1 MRQRASGFK
10 AGRQSGACLTR
21 RRTWPIEGAG
31 SLTRGRGREL
41 TQPQAIA
48 LEQDIAKARR
58 VLGRRNLV
66 FVGLM
71 GAGKSAIGRLV
82 AQMLEIP
89 FVDSDHEIE
98 RVSRMTI
105 PELFEAYGEPEFR
118 ALEARVIKRLL
129 KTGPRVLSTGGGAF
143 MNDTTRTMVLANGL
157 SVWLK
162 ADLDVLWTRV
172 SKRDSRP
179 LLKTANPR
187 QTLSDLMDLRYP
199 VYAKADVTVQSRD
212 DDKETI
218 AAETVMAIARLDS
231 GQETVPRS

>member
-1 MRQRASGFK
+1 M
-10 AGRQSGACLTR
+10 
-21 RRTWPIEGAG
+21 
-31 SLTRGRGREL
+31 
-41 TQPQAIA
+41 TQPQAIK
-48 LEQDIAKARR
+48 LEQDIEKARR
-58 VLGRRNLV
+58 VLGQRNLV

-82 AQMLEIP
+82 AQMLEVP

-105 PELFEAYGEPEFR
+105 PELFVAYGEPEFR

-143 MNDTTRTMVLANGL
+143 MNDTTRGMVIANGL

-179 LLKTANPR
+179 LLKTANPK
-187 QTLSDLMDLRYP
+187 QTLSDLLDQRYP

-212 DDKETI
+212 DDKDII
-218 AAETVMAIARLDS
+218 AAETVLALARLDS
-231 GQETVPRS
+231 GQETVPIA

>member
-1 MRQRASGFK
+1 MA
-10 AGRQSGACLTR
+10 
-21 RRTWPIEGAG
+21 
-31 SLTRGRGREL
+31 RGRGRQL
-41 TQPQAIA
+41 THPQANA
-48 LEQDIAKARR
+48 LEEDIEKARR

-105 PELFEAYGEPEFR
+105 PELFEAYGELEFR

-129 KTGPRVLSTGGGAF
+129 KSGPRVLSTGGGAF
-143 MNDTTRTMVLANGL
+143 MNETTRATITAGSL

-162 ADLDVLWTRV
+162 ADLDVLWARV
-172 SKRDSRP
+172 TKRDSRP

-187 QTLSDLMDLRYP
+187 QTLSDLMDQRYP

-212 DDKETI
+212 EDKEII
-218 AAETVMAIARLDS
+218 AAETVLAIARLDS
-231 GQETVPRS
+231 GQKAVPLT

>member
-1 MRQRASGFK
+1 MTADQT
-10 AGRQSGACLTR
+10 GALT
-21 RRTWPIEGAG
+21 
-31 SLTRGRGREL
+31 
-41 TQPQAIA
+41 
-48 LEQDIAKARR
+48 QDIARARKA
-58 VLGRRNLV
+58 LGRRNLV

-105 PELFEAYGEPEFR
+105 PELFDAYGEAEFR

-143 MNDTTRTMVLANGL
+143 MNEATRAMVLKSGL

-162 ADLDVLWTRV
+162 ADLEVLWMRV
-172 SKRDSRP
+172 CKRDTRP
-179 LLKTANPR
+179 LLKTANPK
-187 QTLSDLMDLRYP
+187 QTLSDLLDQRYP
-199 VYAKADVTVQSRD
+199 VYELAHLTVQSRND
-212 DDKETI
+212 AKDTI
-218 AAETVMAIARLDS
+218 AAETIAALARFD
-231 GQETVPRS
+231 QAQDRAHTP

>member
-1 MRQRASGFK
+1 V
-10 AGRQSGACLTR
+10 
-21 RRTWPIEGAG
+21 
-31 SLTRGRGREL
+31 L
-41 TQPQAIA
+41 TQPQASVP
-48 LEQDIAKARR
+48 EQDIAEARR

-82 AQMLEIP
+82 AQMLDIP

-98 RVSRMTI
+98 RVSRMSI

-143 MNDTTRTMVLANGL
+143 MNDASRTMMLANGL

-172 SKRDSRP
+172 SKRETRP
-179 LLKTANPR
+179 LLKTVNPR
-187 QTLSDLMDLRYP
+187 QTLSDLLDQRYP
-199 VYAKADVTVQSRD
+199 VYAQADLTVQSRD
-212 DDKETI
+212 EAKETI
-218 AAETVMAIARLDS
+218 AAEAIAAIARFITD
-231 GQETVPRS
+231 QEKASPS

>member
-1 MRQRASGFK
+1 VQELDITRA
-10 AGRQSGACLTR
+10 Q
-21 RRTWPIEGAG
+21 
-31 SLTRGRGREL
+31 
-41 TQPQAIA
+41 
-48 LEQDIAKARR
+48 R
-58 VLGRRNLV
+58 VLGHRNLV

-105 PELFEAYGEPEFR
+105 PELFEIYGEAEFR
-118 ALEARVIKRLL
+118 ALESRVVRRLL

-143 MNDTTRTMVLANGL
+143 MNEAIRANVLANGV

-162 ADLDVLWTRV
+162 ADLDVLWMRV
-172 SKRDSRP
+172 NKRGSRP

-187 QTLSDLMDLRYP
+187 QTLSDLLDQRYP
-199 VYAKADVTVQSRD
+199 VYETAELTVQSRD
-212 DDKETI
+212 VDKETI
-218 AAETVMAIARLDS
+218 ATETIAAVASLDG
-231 GQETVPRS
+231 GQETVPNS

>member
-1 MRQRASGFK
+1 M
-10 AGRQSGACLTR
+10 
-21 RRTWPIEGAG
+21 
-31 SLTRGRGREL
+31 
-41 TQPQAIA
+41 
-48 LEQDIAKARR
+48 ARR
-58 VLGRRNLV
+58 VLGQRNLV

-82 AQMLEIP
+82 AQMLDIP

-98 RVSRMTI
+98 RVSRMSI

-118 ALEARVIKRLL
+118 ALEGRVIKRLL

-143 MNDTTRTMVLANGL
+143 MNDTIRTMVLNDGL

-162 ADLDVLWTRV
+162 ADLDVLWARV

-187 QTLSDLMDLRYP
+187 QTLSDLLDKRYP
-199 VYAKADVTVQSRD
+199 VYAKADLTVWSRD
-212 DDKETI
+212 EDKDII
-218 AAETVMAIARLDS
+218 ASETVMALARLGR
-231 GQETVPRS
+231 GQDTVPIP